1 MPNISSSFSN
11 ELDIYQNPEL
21 IYSDIYENQELF
33 NEAVNEILVGALKVT
48 YKIYEKVNTIVNS
61 NKEKISNLLY
71 QTGNQTNQNISRD
84 TLCELLWSNKLK
96 TRFLANFIVPSFK
109 ESIIQELQS
118 HFENK
123 LNYKFSN
130 YKSDFVLFEFN
141 LRPLSNLVST
151 VMNNSSGIG
160 FTIVPRFLGCKDETI
175 SSDYHSTNLPQA
187 KYVIY
192 FDFDSV
198 VNYFVTNAKFSNSPE
213 DIETIESFVE
223 NNMSTFNSLVYDL
236 SRRIIV
242 ELIDRINSIN
252 NNFDKFNSKLSI
264 VTEEINKSDLNKS
277 IVNKMRY
284 LLRSTLSQTFVDDG
298 EFNRLFNHIDNLN
311 ANDYKVNGHGWSYF
325 SNELSALCIIPDVSD
340 DQYNISTLITNLYN
354 YAFSVY
360 FSNEVLVILNYG
372 PKVGNILDKT
382 DNKYSYCREFDKKY
396 DLIELLTETEKLSD
410 YNLRDYYKELF
421 KNFKSSSTFTPFMSK
436 NMPNGEK
443 EAFLNS
449 KATRILSLYSY
460 GIMVFFDKLYDYVKQ
475 ISANKANVN
484 PKYDSKLS
492 TTIRETIRNK
502 AYILKDLFMRTINPD
517 SGYGIDTF
525 VKEGFSKLAFLISV
539 SKNHIATNNS
549 LPDKDCTEGKLLELI
564 GKDYQLDET
573 INNSQYYKSIGDNM
587 ETLVNNI
594 VVYPL

>member
-1 MPNISSSFSN
+1 MPNINSSFGN

-33 NEAVNEILVGALKVT
+33 NEAVNEVLVGALKVT

-71 QTGNQTNQNISRD
+71 QNGNQTNQNVSRD
-84 TLCELLWSNKLK
+84 TLCELLWSNKPK
-96 TRFLANFIVPSFK
+96 TRFLANFIIPSFK

-118 HFENK
+118 HFANK
-123 LNYKFSN
+123 LNYKFNN

-141 LRPLSNLVST
+141 LRSLTNLVSP
-151 VMNNSSGIG
+151 VMDNSRGVG
-160 FTIVPRFLGCKDETI
+160 FKIVPRFVGCKDSTI
-175 SSDYHSTNLPQA
+175 SSDFHSTNLPQA
-187 KYVIY
+187 KYIIY
-192 FDFDSV
+192 FDFDSFID
-198 VNYFVTNAKFSNSPE
+198 YFVTNAEFSESPE
-213 DIETIESFVE
+213 DVETIESFVE
-223 NNMSTFNSLVYDL
+223 NNMSKFNSLVYDL
-236 SRRIIV
+236 SKRIIV

-264 VTEEINKSDLNKS
+264 VAEEINKSDMNKS

-284 LLRSTLSQTFVDDG
+284 LLRSTLSQTLVDDG
-298 EFNRLFNHIDNLN
+298 EFNRLFNQIDNIK

-325 SNELSALCIIPDVSD
+325 SDELSALCIIPDISD

-372 PKVGNILDKT
+372 PRENNILDKT
-382 DNKYSYCREFDKKY
+382 DSKYSYCREFDKKY

-421 KNFKSSSTFTPFMSK
+421 KNFKSNSSFTSFPSK
-436 NMPNGEK
+436 TMPNGEK

-460 GIMVFFDKLYDYVKQ
+460 GIMVFFDKLYDYVQQ
-475 ISANKANVN
+475 ISANKANIN

-492 TTIRETIRNK
+492 TSIRETIRDK
-502 AYILKDLFMRTINPD
+502 AFILKDLFVRTINPN
-517 SGYGIDTF
+517 SGYSVDIF
-525 VKEGFSKLAFLISV
+525 VKEGFSKLSFLINV
-539 SKNHIATNNS
+539 AKNHIITNGS
-549 LPDKDCTEGKLLELI
+549 LPDKNCSKGKILELI
-564 GKDYQLDET
+564 GKDYQSDET
-573 INNSQYYKSIGDNM
+573 IDNSKCYYNINETMG
-587 ETLVNNI
+587 TLVDNI

>member
-1 MPNISSSFSN
+1 MPNIKSFSDY
-11 ELDIYQNPEL
+11 DIYQNPEL

-33 NEAVNEILVGALKVT
+33 NEAVNEVLVGALKVT

-71 QTGNQTNQNISRD
+71 QNSNQTNQNVSRD
-84 TLCELLWSNKLK
+84 TLCELLWSNKPK
-96 TRFLANFIVPSFK
+96 TRFLSNFIVPSFK

-123 LNYKFSN
+123 LNYKFNN

-141 LRPLSNLVST
+141 LRPLTNLVSPISDK
-151 VMNNSSGIG
+151 SSSIG
-160 FTIVPRFLGCKDETI
+160 FKIVPKFVGCKDSTI
-175 SSDYHSTNLPQA
+175 SSDFHSTNLPQA

-192 FDFDSV
+192 FDFDSIID
-198 VNYFVTNAKFSNSPE
+198 YFIINAKFSESPE
-213 DIETIESFVE
+213 DVETIESFVE
-223 NNMSTFNSLVYDL
+223 NNMAKFNSLVYDL

-264 VTEEINKSDLNKS
+264 VTEEINKSDMNKS

-298 EFNRLFNHIDNLN
+298 EFNRLFNQIDNLK

-325 SNELSALCIIPDVSD
+325 SNELSGICMAPDISD

-360 FSNEVLVILNYG
+360 FSNEVLVILNCG
-372 PKVGNILDKT
+372 PRTGNILDKT
-382 DNKYSYCREFDKKY
+382 ESKYSYCREFDKKY

-421 KNFKSSSTFTPFMSK
+421 KNFKSSSSFTSFPSK
-436 NMPNGEK
+436 TMPNGEK

-449 KATRILSLYSY
+449 KAARILSLYSY
-460 GIMVFFDKLYDYVKQ
+460 GIMVFFDKFYDYIKQ
-475 ISANKANVN
+475 ISANKANIN

-492 TTIRETIRNK
+492 TSIRETIRDK
-502 AYILKDLFMRTINPD
+502 AFILKDLFMRTINPD
-517 SGYGIDTF
+517 SGYGVDTF
-525 VKEGFSKLAFLISV
+525 VKEGFSKLSFLISV
-539 SKNHIATNNS
+539 AKNHISNNNS
-549 LPDKDCTEGKLLELI
+549 LPDKDRTEGKILELI
-564 GKDYQLDET
+564 GKDYCLDET
-573 INNSQYYKSIGDNM
+573 IDNSQYYRTISDNM

-594 VVYPL
+594 VVYLL